1 MKSFKLTL
9 LALAA
14 FTFVFSGC
22 KYEEGPGISF
32 RTKKDRLA
40 NEWKV
45 TGYEI
50 DGNED
55 AAAKNS
61 FRSSGDSV
69 ELIFT
74 MTRNNNYA
82 LNMAYVDGYV
92 SPSGDK
98 LLSPNATD
106 SRAYYDILGAFS
118 VNNKLVKKI
127 SQGGKY
133 SFDDRYR
140 KVIFGANGTG
150 DMSYPE
156 GGDTSRVSADIIML
170 KNKMLKLEFEIESKK
185 HRITFE
191 PKNPEIIKKD

>member
-32 RTKKDRLA
+32 RSKKDRVA

-61 FRSSGDSV
+61 FRSSGDSI

-74 MTRNNNYA
+74 MTRNYNYSM
-82 LNMAYVDGYV
+82 NMAYVDGYV

-98 LLSPNATD
+98 LLSPNASD
-106 SRAYYDILGAFS
+106 VRDYYDISNAFGT
-118 VNNKLVKKI
+118 NNKLNKKI
-127 SQGGKY
+127 GSSGKF
-133 SFDDRYR
+133 SFDDKYR
-140 KVIFGANGTG
+140 KLRYSANENG
-150 DMSYPE
+150 DLAYAE
-156 GGDTSRVSADIIML
+156 GGDTAIVTAEIIML
-170 KNKMLKLEFEIESKK
+170 KNKMLKLEFEIDKKK